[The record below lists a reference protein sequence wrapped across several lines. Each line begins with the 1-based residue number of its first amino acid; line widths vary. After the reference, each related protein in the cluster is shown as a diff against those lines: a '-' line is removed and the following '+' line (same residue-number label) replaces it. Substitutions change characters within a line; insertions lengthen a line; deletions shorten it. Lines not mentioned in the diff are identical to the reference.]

1 MMVLYAAKE
10 KGGGRVLVL
19 QPRAKPQ
26 KASWVIKII
35 QRHCITF
42 REAQT
47 FSSTAVRVTTLSTD
61 SVTASHSGRLKP
73 LAAPL

>member
-10 KGGGRVLVL
+10 GGGVGGGLIL

-26 KASWVIKII
+26 KSSWAIKII
-35 QRHCITF
+35 QRHGVTL

-47 FSSTAVRVTTLSTD
+47 FSNTAVRVS
-61 SVTASHSGRLKP
+61 S
-73 LAAPL
+73 LATYTELVN